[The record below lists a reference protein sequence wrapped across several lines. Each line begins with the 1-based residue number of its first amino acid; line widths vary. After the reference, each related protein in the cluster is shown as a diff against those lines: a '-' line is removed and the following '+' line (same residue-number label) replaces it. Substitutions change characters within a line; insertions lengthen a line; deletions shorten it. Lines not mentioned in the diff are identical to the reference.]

1 MLIVDT
7 TKKITIWYNINFASL
22 LRRKEYNNLHAR
34 AEFQP
39 NTSRGYNPVLFQ
51 HLTQEEIQLYT
62 IQVLMTLKRYRFTG
76 KIVDTPPLLFFNT
89 RDTLTTN
96 ILCKNESPK

>member
-39 NTSRGYNPVLFQ
+39 NTSRWLQSSVISTSNSRRNPTVY
-51 HLTQEEIQLYT
+51 HSSAYDIE
-62 IQVLMTLKRYRFTG
+62 TL
-76 KIVDTPPLLFFNT
+76 
-89 RDTLTTN
+89 
-96 ILCKNESPK
+96 

>member
-22 LRRKEYNNLHAR
+22 LRGEEYNNLHAR

-39 NTSRGYNPVLFQ
+39 NTSRWLQSGVISTSNSRRNPTVY
-51 HLTQEEIQLYT
+51 HSSAYDIE
-62 IQVLMTLKRYRFTG
+62 TL
-76 KIVDTPPLLFFNT
+76 
-89 RDTLTTN
+89 
-96 ILCKNESPK
+96 

>member
-22 LRRKEYNNLHAR
+22 LRREEYNNLHAR

-39 NTSRGYNPVLFQ
+39 NTSRWLQSSVISTSNSRRNPTVY
-51 HLTQEEIQLYT
+51 HSSAYDIE
-62 IQVLMTLKRYRFTG
+62 TL
-76 KIVDTPPLLFFNT
+76 
-89 RDTLTTN
+89 
-96 ILCKNESPK
+96 

>member
-22 LRRKEYNNLHAR
+22 LRREEYNNLHAR

-39 NTSRGYNPVLFQ
+39 NTSRWLQSGVISTSNSRRNPTVY
-51 HLTQEEIQLYT
+51 HSSAYDIE
-62 IQVLMTLKRYRFTG
+62 TL
-76 KIVDTPPLLFFNT
+76 
-89 RDTLTTN
+89 
-96 ILCKNESPK
+96 

>member
-7 TKKITIWYNINFASL
+7 TKKISGIILSETINFASL

-39 NTSRGYNPVLFQ
+39 NTSRWLQSGVISTSNSRRNPTVY
-51 HLTQEEIQLYT
+51 HSSAYDIE
-62 IQVLMTLKRYRFTG
+62 TL
-76 KIVDTPPLLFFNT
+76 
-89 RDTLTTN
+89 
-96 ILCKNESPK
+96 